1 MLSTAAHVDRQHPG
15 LTAPG
20 MAPSNT
26 LMIHMDEKLLPKEK
40 NKVSKALDRITLVRT
55 GLCSVQGTLSTK
67 QALHG
72 KRWEKEKE
80 DGLGEYKWD

>member
-1 MLSTAAHVDRQHPG
+1 MLSTAAHVDRLHPG

-26 LMIHMDEKLLPKEK
+26 LMIHMDETLQPKEK
-40 NKVSKALDRITLVRT
+40 NKVSKALDRVTLVRT
-55 GLCSVQGTLSTK
+55 GLRSVQGTASAK

-72 KRWEKEKE
+72 KR
-80 DGLGEYKWD
+80 